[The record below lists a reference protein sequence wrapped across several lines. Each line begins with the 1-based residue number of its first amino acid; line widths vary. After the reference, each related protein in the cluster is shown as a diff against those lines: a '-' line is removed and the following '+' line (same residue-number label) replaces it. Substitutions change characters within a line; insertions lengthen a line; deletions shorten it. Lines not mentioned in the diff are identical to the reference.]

1 MKLRELMKKETIR
14 RLRIVEELY
23 YTNDYLSSEQLLDKV
38 NCTLPVLISDVRF
51 LNSENLQFRISK
63 NKGLYSIDFDDSATI
78 DSVYANILRSNLEYQ
93 TIESAFFEENERID
107 TAAKRLNCSFSN
119 MQRYLKAINTTLA
132 EDDIALLYRPIRIAG
147 DELAIRR
154 FYYLFFK
161 ESRVPFSNYRFS
173 NRLVNAVDQLIRQI
187 MNENNIT
194 NTMNSHFQLMHSFL
208 IALHRLKNAHPVER
222 LSSNC
227 GLAIPK
233 AEALSRLGRFIRQET
248 EMELTEAVLRECLW
262 PLFSHHLIL
271 SRHQQA
277 AAHKIDNKLADF
289 YDLHMFLL
297 QKLNALLDTPLSHAE
312 MAETTRLL
320 GNELFCYYPNKYPI
334 EILQETER
342 MLLNLID
349 KKYSRELNKLRR
361 IVNEFL
367 TPLDRETLAPLYLS
381 CLITMIENIFQRLVA
396 SDKPLNVLLL
406 SDTSTTHERFWQ
418 SIFPVYIKGS
428 VNYEYFETPF
438 ILQEQLTNLTKK
450 YDLIVTN
457 VTMTG
462 LESACPLIAINAY
475 PTAKDFE
482 RIQQFVNQFESLS
495 KRKELYDELK
505 TSS

>member
-1 MKLRELMKKETIR
+1 MKLRGLMKKETIR

-23 YTNDYLSSEQLLDKV
+23 FAHDYLTSEQLLDKV
-38 NCTLPVLISDVRF
+38 TCTLPVLISDVRF
-51 LNSENLQFRISK
+51 LNGEELPFQISK

-78 DSVYANILRSNLEYQ
+78 DSVYAHILRSNLEFQ
-93 TIESAFFEENERID
+93 TIESAFFEENQRID
-107 TAAKRLNCSFSN
+107 IAAKRLNCSFSN
-119 MQRYLKAINTTLA
+119 MQRYLKAINATLS
-132 EDDIALLYRPIRIAG
+132 DGDIALLYRPIRLDG
-147 DELAIRR
+147 DELTTRR

-187 MNENNIT
+187 MSENKIT
-194 NTMNSHFQLMHSFL
+194 NTMNSHFQLVHSFL
-208 IALHRLKNAHPVER
+208 IALHRLKNGHFIR
-222 LSSNC
+222 GLSSNS
-227 GLAIPK
+227 GLTIPQV
-233 AEALSRLGRFIRQET
+233 ERLSRLGRFIRQEV
-248 EMELTEAVLRECLW
+248 EIELTDAILRECLW

-271 SRHQQA
+271 TRQQQA
-277 AAHKIDNKLADF
+277 TAHKIDNKLADF

-320 GNELFCYYPNKYPI
+320 GNELFCYYPNDCPI

-342 MLLNLID
+342 MLLTLID
-349 KKYSRELNKLRR
+349 KKYSRELSKLRR

-367 TPLDRETLAPLYLS
+367 APIGREMMAPLYLS
-381 CLITMIENIFQRLVA
+381 CFITMIDNIFQRLVA
-396 SDKPLNVLLL
+396 ADKPLKVLLL

-438 ILQEQLTNLTKK
+438 ILQEQLTSLTKK
-450 YDLIVTN
+450 YDLIITN

-475 PTAKDFE
+475 PTAKDLE

-495 KRKELYDELK
+495 TRKELYDELK